1 MANLAVWLLAL
12 AWPLAKKVLLALGI
26 GWATYEG
33 LSVLASGVSAQVI
46 SAWGQLGGTTL
57 QLLSLGG
64 WPQAVGILLGALT
77 ARAALLATAKL
88 TKVTQ

>member
-1 MANLAVWLLAL
+1 MPNLAAFLLSL
-12 AWPLAKKVLLALGI
+12 AWPLAKKVLVALGI

-33 LSVLASGVSAQVI
+33 LSVLAGAVQTQVI

-64 WPQAVGILLGALT
+64 WPQAVGILLGALA
-77 ARAALLATAKL
+77 ARAALLAVGKL
-88 TKVTQ
+88 TKVTS